1 MSDWQPLENNSEVI
15 TKYMAEIGFD
25 DSNFVFQDLLSF
37 EDWAQEMIQQPVLGL
52 LFIYAITQVQ
62 EKHRHAEEAIIAEK
76 GQEVPADLFYMTQF
90 AQNACGTV
98 GCFHILGN
106 LEGNHKSLVKAGS
119 LLSTFYEKAQGKDK
133 DEIGHLF
140 NGSGELQQKHV
151 SAVQEGS
158 LNVEDHQNTNNHFIA
173 FVQKNGHIFE
183 LDGRKQRAI
192 NHGPTTGES
201 FLADACKVAQE
212 FIARDP
218 DNPNVGMIVLAPKPL
233 ED

>member
-15 TKYMAEIGFD
+15 TKYMAEIGLD
-25 DSNFVFQDLLSF
+25 ATNFVFQDLLSF
-37 EDWAQEMIQQPVLGL
+37 EEWAQEMIQQPVLGL
-52 LFIYAITQVQ
+52 LFIYAITEVQ
-62 EKHRHAEEAIIAEK
+62 EKHRHAEEANLAQHP
-76 GQEVPADLFYMTQF
+76 QEVPADIFYMTQF

-106 LEGNHKSLVKAGS
+106 LEGDHKQLVKQGS
-119 LLSTFYEKAQGKDK
+119 LLANFYEQAKGKDK
-133 DEIGHLF
+133 DAVGHLF
-140 NGSGELQQKHV
+140 NGASQLQEKHV
-151 SAVQEGS
+151 EAVQEGS

-173 FVQKNGHIFE
+173 FVKRGGHIFE
-183 LDGRKQRAI
+183 LDGRKKRPI
-192 NHGPTTGES
+192 NHGATTNET

-218 DNPNVGMIVLAPKPL
+218 ENPNVGMIVLAPKPL

>member
-15 TKYMAEIGFD
+15 TKYMAEIGLD
-25 DSNFVFQDLLSF
+25 DSQFVFQDLLSF

-52 LFIYAITQVQ
+52 LFIYAITEVQ
-62 EKHRHAEEAIIAEK
+62 EKHRHAEETLLAQQ
-76 GQEVPADLFYMTQF
+76 GQEVPQDIFYMTQF

-106 LEGNHKSLVKAGS
+106 LEGDHKQLIKQGS
-119 LLSTFYEKAQGKDK
+119 LLAKFYESAQGKDK
-133 DEIGHLF
+133 DQIGHLF
-140 NGSGELQQKHV
+140 NGASDLQEKHTD
-151 SAVQEGS
+151 AVKEGA
-158 LNVEDHQNTNNHFIA
+158 LDVEDHANTNNHFIA
-173 FVQKNGHIFE
+173 FVKRGGHIFE
-183 LDGRKQRAI
+183 LDGRKKRPI
-192 NHGPTTGES
+192 NHGPTTDAS

-218 DNPNVGMIVLAPKPL
+218 ENPNVGMIVLAPKPL